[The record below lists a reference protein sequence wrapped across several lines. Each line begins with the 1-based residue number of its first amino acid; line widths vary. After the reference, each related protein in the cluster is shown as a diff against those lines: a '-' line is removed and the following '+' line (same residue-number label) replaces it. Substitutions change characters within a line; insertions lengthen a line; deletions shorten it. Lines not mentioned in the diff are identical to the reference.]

1 MANNTLGL
9 TIDEKEFMKMTPK
22 QQNLVLFK
30 NLQVLTTGIDT
41 FKFHIKVQ
49 AIIIMALCA
58 GMGYLLQLHLLK

>member
-1 MANNTLGL
+1 MANTTTGL

-30 NLQVLTTGIDT
+30 NLQVLTSGIDA

-49 AIIIMALCA
+49 AVIITALCA
-58 GMGYLLQLHLLK
+58 GMMWLIEIHVVK